1 MLTLVPVPIGHPG
14 DFTLRGIEILKAA
27 EVIIVE
33 ERKESSAWLRTQGIT
48 GKPFETL
55 NEHSTALD
63 LKGLVEICAA
73 KNVAL
78 ITDCGTPGFCDPG
91 ADLVRACRENK
102 IQVVAL
108 PGASSLMLLLSLS
121 SQRMDQFFFR
131 GFLPA
136 NTIEREIAWKKLVLV
151 KEALILMDTPY
162 RMNKMLAELAL
173 YFPARQILMATGLTQ
188 SSELIVECS
197 GKELPGRIPAGKA
210 EFMVLV
216 YPA

>member
-1 MLTLVPVPIGHPG
+1 MLTLVPVPIGNPG
-14 DFTLRGIEILKAA
+14 DFTLRGIEVLKAA
-27 EVIIVE
+27 EIIIVE

-55 NEHSTALD
+55 NEHSTPED
-63 LKGLVEICAA
+63 LKALADLCAE

-91 ADLVRACRENK
+91 ADLVRKCRERQIK
-102 IQVVAL
+102 VLAL

-121 SQRMDQFFFR
+121 SERLEQFFFR

-136 NTIEREIAWKKLVLV
+136 NSEERELAWKKLAQV
-151 KEALILMDTPY
+151 KEALVLMDTPY
-162 RMNKMLAELAL
+162 RMNKMIAELAQH
-173 YFPARQILMATGLTQ
+173 FPSRKILMATGLTQ
-188 SSELIVECS
+188 ESELIVEAL
-197 GKELPGRIPAGKA
+197 GKDLPSKIPAGKA

-216 YPA
+216 YQQ